1 MNVQG
6 IVWAGVRTERFA
18 ETVAFF
24 RDVVALPVR
33 ELRDDFAWF
42 ELPDSS
48 QFEIF
53 GPTEPDHDHF
63 VTGPV
68 PSFHVDDVYATVE
81 ELRQSGALRLRLI
94 YRTEGASRRGAEP
107 LPMPRGDIPSRD
119 IRAL

>member
-42 ELPDSS
+42 ELRDSS
-48 QFEIF
+48 QFEIC
-53 GPTEPDHDHF
+53 
-63 VTGPV
+63 
-68 PSFHVDDVYATVE
+68 
-81 ELRQSGALRLRLI
+81 
-94 YRTEGASRRGAEP
+94 
-107 LPMPRGDIPSRD
+107 
-119 IRAL
+119 

>member
-18 ETVAFF
+18 ETAAFF

-53 GPTEPDHDHF
+53 GPAEPDHDHF

-81 ELRQSGALRLRLI
+81 ELRQSGVETFGPWGQADAGWAHFRAVDGNI
-94 YRTEGASRRGAEP
+94 YGLSAGSEYRR
-107 LPMPRGDIPSRD
+107 
-119 IRAL
+119 